1 MRLVGQFPFER
12 LTSGWKQNSK
22 DSPKHVVLV
31 RPRPSNPEKKSTLFI
46 RFACLLWYLL
56 MGPGNKDIPPA
67 ALYPTQ
73 QPIGVDETASN
84 PINKTCHSSFT

>member
-31 RPRPSNPEKKSTLFI
+31 RPRPINTEKKEHSTYKVRLFVVVPLDG
-46 RFACLLWYLL
+46 AW
-56 MGPGNKDIPPA
+56 
-67 ALYPTQ
+67 
-73 QPIGVDETASN
+73 
-84 PINKTCHSSFT
+84 